1 MKASVVTCRDPFRP
15 SNHRSVSIVR
25 RRKSLR
31 NLAPRTKHPTLCQVN
46 GKWISQKAWA
56 MRVSD
61 GDSVVF
67 VTLPQGGGGGSNPL
81 KMVLMLA
88 VSMYAPFMA
97 DKLALGFMGGSAAVG
112 GIGVTGW
119 SSIFTGAVGL
129 VGSALV
135 NALIPAAKTPKAQ
148 AAASLAAASPTYS
161 LGSQGNT
168 ARLGQP
174 IPTIY
179 GRHMVYPDFGALP
192 YTEYAGNE
200 QYLYQLFVIGQG
212 DYDIESIRVEDTPVS
227 SFEEITTEIVPPGGT
242 VTLFPTHV
250 VTSEEV
256 SGQEALTDEII
267 GPFVAVASGDLAN
280 YLAFDVVASRG
291 LYYANDSG
299 TLSPMT
305 IRWRE
310 EAQLIDD
317 DGVAIGS
324 WVTLGSQVLTKA
336 TTTPQRR
343 SNKYAVTLGRYQS
356 RLVRTDTKQTDSR
369 YGHELNWAGLRAY
382 LPGDQQYGDLTLVA
396 MKLRATNNLSAQASR
411 KINMIVQRKL
421 PAWNPATGWGASSP
435 TRSIAWAIADICK
448 STYGGKLQDARINL
462 QGLYD
467 LDQVWTA
474 RGDTFNAVF
483 DSQSTVMEALT
494 LAARAGRAVPFVQGG
509 IVHVVRDQPATL
521 PTAMFTQRNIIKN
534 SLNIEYLMASEDT
547 ADCIDVTYFDENV
560 WSERTVR
567 AKLPGSAEINPA
579 KMSMFGV
586 TNRQQAWQEGM
597 YSAACNRYRRRL
609 PMFATEMEGFIPT
622 ICDLIGLQ
630 HDMPKWGQ
638 SGEIVAWNPT
648 TKEAI
653 LSEPLDWSLFGAK
666 SFAFRGRDGSP
677 QGPFVATAGADAYR
691 VILSDWALS
700 GEYWNDGITDKHTPD
715 TGGNRERSHFAF
727 GLTNEQYI
735 KCRLVAMRPKSS
747 TTVEIAAVVESDYV
761 HEADTGTAP
770 GVTAWQLPT
779 KYTYPVVTGLTA
791 RSMPGA
797 PDKMV
802 ISWRPAAGAVS
813 YPVEISSGDGS
824 WTRVGESTA
833 ANFSCTALY
842 GAATMVRVA
851 AYGVTLGP
859 WVTVGYGSLADYM
872 WSGGSSLMWA
882 GDTETMWRY

>member
-15 SNHRSVSIVR
+15 SNHRTVRIVR
-25 RRKSLR
+25 RRNSLR
-31 NLAPRTKHPTLCQVN
+31 NLAPRTALPTLCKLN
-46 GKWISQKAWA
+46 GKWVSRKAWA
-56 MRVSD
+56 RRVND
-61 GDSVVF
+61 GDIVEF
-67 VTLPQGGGGGSNPL
+67 TTIPQGGGGGSNPL
-81 KMVLMLA
+81 KMVLMIA
-88 VSMYAPFMA
+88 MSMIAPGLGTA
-97 DKLALGFMGGSAAVG
+97 ANLALFEAGSGLAFALSNTMLGSV
-112 GIGVTGW
+112 IGM
-119 SSIFTGAVGL
+119 A
-129 VGSALV
+129 GSMLV
-135 NALIPAAKTPKAQ
+135 NALIPAPKTPKTQ

-161 LGSQGNT
+161 IGSQGNA

-212 DYDIESIRVEDTPVS
+212 AYDIEAIRIEDTPIS
-227 SFEEITTEIVPPGGT
+227 SFEEITTEIIQPGGT
-242 VTLFPTHV
+242 VTLFPTNV
-250 VTSEEV
+250 VTSDEV
-256 SGQEALTDEII
+256 AGQEALTGEVL
-267 GPFVAVASGDLAN
+267 GPFVAVASGDRAN

-291 LYYANDSG
+291 LYYANDDG
-299 TLSPMT
+299 GLSAVGMT
-305 IRWRE
+305 WRE

-317 DGVAIGS
+317 DGVAIGP
-324 WVTLGSQVLTKA
+324 WVNLSNRSLELA

-343 SNKYAVTLGRYQS
+343 SSKYLVTAGRYQC

-369 YGHELNWAGLRAY
+369 YGHELDWAGLRAY

-421 PAWNPATGWGASSP
+421 SAWNPVTGWGASVPS
-435 TRSIAWAIADICK
+435 RSIAWAIADICK
-448 STYGGKLQDARINL
+448 STYGAKLTDSRINL

-547 ADCIDVTYFDENV
+547 ADCIDVTYFDENT
-560 WSERTVR
+560 WSDRTVR
-567 AKLPGSAEINPA
+567 AKLPGSTETKPA

-597 YSAACNRYRRRL
+597 YAAACNRYRRRL
-609 PMFATEMEGFIPT
+609 PTFATEMEGFIPT

-638 SGEIVAWNPT
+638 SGEIVAWNPA

-677 QGPFVATAGADAYR
+677 QGPFVATAGTDAYR

-700 GEYWNDGITDKHTPD
+700 GEYWSDGATDKHIPD
-715 TGGNRERSHFAF
+715 TGGARERSHFAF

-813 YPVEISSGDGS
+813 YPVEISSGDGA

-833 ANFSCTALY
+833 SSFSCTALY
-842 GAATMVRVA
+842 GASTIVRVA

-872 WSGGSSLMWA
+872 WSGDSSLMWA